1 MKMFHAAHSLLVT
14 AAAGAVVQSCF
25 AFIVH
30 SKGRNTF
37 LPTQQHTQPSSSSH
51 LFYYKSDEPFS
62 ERLNQVQSEL
72 ESVKDEGLQQF
83 VMDELLSA
91 EEKLS
96 FASKVSDSDRNEI
109 RLAKQILKGALKQG
123 REIANEVKEV
133 KRGFDELQAA
143 KILEGATEDIVAKD
157 VFVEKDLEKVME
169 SVATALKDAEEVLR
183 TAVFTAASQDGF
195 TDEVKESIV
204 QKLELSAKTVE
215 ETIKVADSA
224 AKTAKQMVINDDVA
238 LAQMEKTAIKLADAI
253 ETTETLTTSLEG
265 SYGGAE
271 VDALADSLKIA
282 SDEMV
287 NDLTA
292 VDNIAAAVTRKIEV
306 QADAVLDMDKK
317 AGQAVGTINAAKT
330 SIEQS
335 NSETDKAALK
345 TSLQES
351 VDKIQVD
358 ENAAE
363 ELAKAITSDANTDAA
378 AEQVISDADHVF
390 DELIESV
397 KETVD
402 EVVSDYDSG
411 EDMDDADAISEEL
424 DTLASDEEEAEKAI
438 KSLEEAEEKVSESAV
453 EELHEEQIKSE
464 AAKEVKHEAAPEVA
478 EPPKEDH
485 IKSEAAKEVKTEAP
499 EIVEPSKEQIKSEAA
514 QEVKTEAPKEIKSET
529 AKEVKTEA
537 APDVAE
543 PPKEEIK
550 TEVTKEEVTKEV
562 KTEAPKQV
570 ESKPGSDSAAEKTT
584 SEAPSPKQVEPKES
598 VQASDDNVVTTT
610 STEVEKADTVEKSA
624 STAPELSDVKQIQD
638 DKKIENVKL
647 PEETTTK
654 EVGGGESIADSHE
667 VITASADHVQKVDVS
682 QEVIAPSSASPTIES
697 SGNVAG
703 DVADNIKAVVTS
715 NAEKHAGDAADH
727 MENLKTGIASASN
740 VVEELASKTI
750 AAGDSLAGAID
761 SADTAAPVAESVA
774 QAVAGVVTTFS
785 FLPF

>member
-1 MKMFHAAHSLLVT
+1 MKMFHAAHVILVT

-62 ERLNQVQSEL
+62 ERVNQVQSEL

-91 EEKLS
+91 REAV

-157 VFVEKDLEKVME
+157 VLVEKDLEKVME

-292 VDNIAAAVTRKIEV
+292 VDNIAAAVTRKIEL

-485 IKSEAAKEVKTEAP
+485 IKSEAAKEVKTEAAP
-499 EIVEPSKEQIKSEAA
+499 E
-514 QEVKTEAPKEIKSET
+514 
-529 AKEVKTEA
+529 
-537 APDVAE
+537 VAE

-550 TEVTKEEVTKEV
+550 TEGTKEV

-570 ESKPGSDSAAEKTT
+570 ESKPGSDSAAEKQ
-584 SEAPSPKQVEPKES
+584 SLRHHHR
-598 VQASDDNVVTTT
+598 N
-610 STEVEKADTVEKSA
+610 KS
-624 STAPELSDVKQIQD
+624 SQKNLC
-638 DKKIENVKL
+638 KL
-647 PEETTTK
+647 
-654 EVGGGESIADSHE
+654 
-667 VITASADHVQKVDVS
+667 Q
-682 QEVIAPSSASPTIES
+682 TI
-697 SGNVAG
+697 
-703 DVADNIKAVVTS
+703 
-715 NAEKHAGDAADH
+715 
-727 MENLKTGIASASN
+727 M
-740 VVEELASKTI
+740 
-750 AAGDSLAGAID
+750 
-761 SADTAAPVAESVA
+761 
-774 QAVAGVVTTFS
+774 
-785 FLPF
+785 

>member
-1 MKMFHAAHSLLVT
+1 MILY
-14 AAAGAVVQSCF
+14 
-25 AFIVH
+25 
-30 SKGRNTF
+30 
-37 LPTQQHTQPSSSSH
+37 SS
-51 LFYYKSDEPFS
+51 
-62 ERLNQVQSEL
+62 
-72 ESVKDEGLQQF
+72 
-83 VMDELLSA
+83 
-91 EEKLS
+91 
-96 FASKVSDSDRNEI
+96 
-109 RLAKQILKGALKQG
+109 
-123 REIANEVKEV
+123 
-133 KRGFDELQAA
+133 
-143 KILEGATEDIVAKD
+143 
-157 VFVEKDLEKVME
+157 DLEKVME

-238 LAQMEKTAIKLADAI
+238 LAQMEKTALKLADAI

-265 SYGGAE
+265 SEGGAE

-287 NDLTA
+287 YDLTA
-292 VDNIAAAVTRKIEV
+292 VDNIAAAVTRKIEL

-330 SIEQS
+330 TIEQS
-335 NSETDKAALK
+335 NSETDKTALK

-453 EELHEEQIKSE
+453 EELQEEQIKSE
-464 AAKEVKHEAAPEVA
+464 AAKEVKNEAAPEVV
-478 EPPKEDH
+478 EPPKEE
-485 IKSEAAKEVKTEAP
+485 IKSEAAKEVKTEAAP
-499 EIVEPSKEQIKSEAA
+499 EVAEPPKEQIKSEA
-514 QEVKTEAPKEIKSET
+514 P
-529 AKEVKTEA
+529 
-537 APDVAE
+537 
-543 PPKEEIK
+543 
-550 TEVTKEEVTKEV
+550 KEV

-570 ESKPGSDSAAEKTT
+570 ESNSGSDSAAEKTI
-584 SEAPSPKQVEPKES
+584 SEAPAPSPKEVEPKES
-598 VQASDDNVVTTT
+598 VQASDDNLVTTT

-624 STAPELSDVKQIQD
+624 STSPELSDVKQIQD

-654 EVGGGESIADSHE
+654 EIGGGESIADSHE
-667 VITASADHVQKVDVS
+667 VTTASTDHVQKVHVS

-715 NAEKHAGDAADH
+715 NAEKHAGDTSDH
-727 MENLKTGIASASN
+727 IENLKTGIASASN

>member
-1 MKMFHAAHSLLVT
+1 MKMFHAAHVILVT

-37 LPTQQHTQPSSSSH
+37 LPTQQYTQPSSSSH

-157 VFVEKDLEKVME
+157 VLVEKDLEKVME

-265 SYGGAE
+265 SEGGAE

-292 VDNIAAAVTRKIEV
+292 VDNIAAAVTRKIEL

-478 EPPKEDH
+478 EPPKE
-485 IKSEAAKEVKTEAP
+485 
-499 EIVEPSKEQIKSEAA
+499 
-514 QEVKTEAPKEIKSET
+514 
-529 AKEVKTEA
+529 
-537 APDVAE
+537 
-543 PPKEEIK
+543 EIK
-550 TEVTKEEVTKEV
+550 TEVTKEV
-562 KTEAPKQV
+562 KTEATKQV
-570 ESKPGSDSAAEKTT
+570 ESKPGSDSAAEKTI

-647 PEETTTK
+647 PEETKSTK
-654 EVGGGESIADSHE
+654 EVGGGENIADSHE

-715 NAEKHAGDAADH
+715 NAENHAGDASDH
-727 MENLKTGIASASN
+727 IENLKTGIASASN

>member
-1 MKMFHAAHSLLVT
+1 MKMFHAAHVILAT

-37 LPTQQHTQPSSSSH
+37 LPTQQYTQPSSSSH
-51 LFYYKSDEPFS
+51 LFYYKSDEPFL

-157 VFVEKDLEKVME
+157 VLVEKDLEKVME

-265 SYGGAE
+265 SEGGAE

-292 VDNIAAAVTRKIEV
+292 VDNIAAAVTRKIEL

-330 SIEQS
+330 TIEQS
-335 NSETDKAALK
+335 NTETDKAALK

-411 EDMDDADAISEEL
+411 EGMDDADAISEEL

-453 EELHEEQIKSE
+453 EELQEEQIKS
-464 AAKEVKHEAAPEVA
+464 EAAPEVA
-478 EPPKEDH
+478 EPPKEE
-485 IKSEAAKEVKTEAP
+485 IKSEAAKEVK
-499 EIVEPSKEQIKSEAA
+499 SEAA
-514 QEVKTEAPKEIKSET
+514 PEVVEPPKEIKSEI

-537 APDVAE
+537 APEVAE

-550 TEVTKEEVTKEV
+550 TEVTKEV

-570 ESKPGSDSAAEKTT
+570 ESKPGSDSAAEKTI

-654 EVGGGESIADSHE
+654 VVGGGESIADSHE

-727 MENLKTGIASASN
+727 IENLKTGIASASN